1 MKNRT
6 KTNFMKQLSIVIT
19 FFFTLAVFSQSTEIQ
34 GNVYSV
40 QTGKGLPNVHILN
53 LNKVVGTTSDEEGN
67 FALKASVNDTLYL
80 SFLGY
85 KSIKIAVT
93 NDMLRFSDTK
103 IGMTELAYALEEVVV
118 KPYRLTG
125 YLDIDAKN
133 VPINENKRYSIS
145 NLEIGYEGKTNS
157 NAVGRVFGAIFNPAD
172 LLYRAFGSKG
182 KEFRKLQKIREDNK
196 LSDALSKRYDRE
208 TLLELLQVDRKELE
222 EIIRSCNYSNDFIMS
237 ANDLQ
242 ILEAI
247 GNCYEEYRVLNRKK
261 K

>member
-1 MKNRT
+1 
-6 KTNFMKQLSIVIT
+6 MKQLSLLIT
-19 FFFTLAVFSQSTEIQ
+19 FFFTLVIFSQTTEIQ

-40 QTGKGLPNVHILN
+40 QTGKGMPNVHILN
-53 LNKVVGTTSDEEGN
+53 LNKVIGTTSDEGGN
-67 FALKASVNDTLYL
+67 FTLKAAVNDTLYL

-118 KPYRLTG
+118 KPYKLTG

-133 VPINENKRYSIS
+133 VPINENRRYSIS
-145 NLEIGYEGKTNS
+145 NLEIGYEGKTNN

-222 EIIRSCNYSNDFIMS
+222 EIIRSCHYSNDFIMS